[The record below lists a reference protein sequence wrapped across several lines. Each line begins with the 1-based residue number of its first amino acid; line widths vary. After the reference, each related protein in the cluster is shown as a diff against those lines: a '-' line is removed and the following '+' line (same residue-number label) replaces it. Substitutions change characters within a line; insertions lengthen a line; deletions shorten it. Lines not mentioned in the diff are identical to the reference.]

1 MKIAINV
8 PKIMALEAFERL
20 KMWFD
25 PAMDG
30 SPYEVSMPQNK
41 QRGKKRYPFVPRKLS
56 MRM

>member
-1 MKIAINV
+1 MKIALNGTKTV
-8 PKIMALEAFERL
+8 ALVAFERL

-30 SPYEVSMPQNK
+30 SPYEMSTPQSK
-41 QRGKKRYPFVPRKLS
+41 QRCKKRYPFIPRKLS

>member
-1 MKIAINV
+1 MKIAINGTKTV
-8 PKIMALEAFERL
+8 ALVAFERL

-30 SPYEVSMPQNK
+30 SPYEIVPPQNK
-41 QRGKKRYPFVPRKLS
+41 QRSKKRYPFIPRKLS